1 MAAVASKPEARTEVN
16 FMVVTMTGEEKSTAV
31 EDELEG

>member
-16 FMVVTMTGEEKSTAV
+16 FMMVTITTAEERIAV
-31 EDELEG
+31 EDELER